1 MRAEGG
7 QYLVGEIV
15 QACKGVLLRVGS
27 ETAFDGISTD
37 SRNIK
42 NNDLFIPIKG
52 TNFDGHDFIVPALEA
67 GALGS
72 LINRDTNREIFTVL
86 SNQILIQVQDT
97 LQALSDLASTRRR
110 KYPITLVAVTGSSG
124 KTTVKEMIAA
134 ILGRSQRLLVSEGN
148 FNNMI
153 GLPMTVL
160 NLGPQH
166 SAAVVEAGINRT
178 GEMERLAHAA
188 RPNISVITTVG
199 PVHLEGLGSVENV
212 AAEKFKLAQALP
224 SNGTA
229 VIPYG
234 NQYLEPLAKDC
245 LCRIVTF
252 GVEHGDF
259 RASQISGRGEN
270 RFRMISPVGEQ
281 EIRLPLPGR
290 HNISNA
296 LAAAAASTAAGATL
310 NDVAR
315 ALSAFTA
322 LNWRMETLNLGKD
335 RTLIRD
341 CYNANPQSMKAALE
355 VLEGQENGPTLAIIG
370 NMAELG
376 NDAEALH
383 EDLGKQAATMRIS
396 RFVFVGALGRFF
408 ERGFL
413 SVSGEAQK
421 VAVVPDKEAAWN
433 AIQPELKTFRAI
445 LIKGSRTMK
454 METLANRILEE
465 N

>member
-15 QACKGVLLRVGS
+15 RACSGVLLHGS
-27 ETAFDGISTD
+27 PETAFEGISTD
-37 SRNIK
+37 SRNIRK
-42 NNDLFIPIKG
+42 NDLFIPIKG

-86 SNQILIQVQDT
+86 SKQVLIQVQDT
-97 LQALSDLASTRRR
+97 LQSLSDLASTHRRL
-110 KYPITLVAVTGSSG
+110 YPVTLVAVTGSSG

-134 ILGRSQRLLVSEGN
+134 ILGRSHHLLVSQGN

-160 NLGPQH
+160 NLGPKH
-166 SAAVVEAGINRT
+166 TAAVVEAGINRT
-178 GEMERLAHAA
+178 GEMESLAHAA

-212 AAEKFKLAQALP
+212 AAEKFKLAQAL
-224 SNGTA
+224 SSDGTA
-229 VIPYG
+229 VLPHG
-234 NQYLEPLAKDC
+234 NPYLEPLVKDC
-245 LCRIVTF
+245 SCRIVTF

-259 RASQISGRGEN
+259 RASHIDGRGEN
-270 RFRMISPVGEQ
+270 RFRIISPVGEQ

-296 LAAAAASTAAGATL
+296 LAAAAAATAAGATL
-310 NDVAR
+310 SDVAW
-315 ALSAFTA
+315 ALSAFTP
-322 LNWRMETLNLGKD
+322 LNWRMEMLNLGKD

-355 VLEGQENGPTLAIIG
+355 VLAGQQNGPTLAVIG

-376 NDAEALH
+376 AEAEALH
-383 EDLGKQAATMRIS
+383 EDLGRQVAKMGIS
-396 RFVFVGALGRFF
+396 RFVFVGAFGGFF
-408 ERGFL
+408 ERGFA
-413 SVSGEAQK
+413 SAGGEAQK
-421 VAVVPDKEAAWN
+421 MTVVPDKEAAWN
-433 AIQPELKTFRAI
+433 AIRPELKAFSTI
-445 LIKGSRTMK
+445 LIKGSRMMK
-454 METLANRILEE
+454 METLADRILEE
-465 N
+465 D

>member
-7 QYLVGEIV
+7 QYLAEEIV
-15 QACKGVLLRVGS
+15 RACRGTLLRGNS
-27 ETAFDGISTD
+27 KTAFEGISTD
-37 SRNIK
+37 SRNIRK
-42 NNDLFIPIKG
+42 NDLFVPIKG

-67 GALGS
+67 GAQGS

-110 KYPITLVAVTGSSG
+110 TYPITLVAVTGSSG

-134 ILGRSQRLLVSEGN
+134 ILGRSHHLLVSEGN

-160 NLGPQH
+160 NLGPKH
-166 SAAVVEAGINRT
+166 SAAVVEAGINKI
-178 GEMERLAHAA
+178 GEMESLARAA

-212 AAEKFKLAQALP
+212 AAEKFKLIRALP
-224 SNGTA
+224 SDGTA
-229 VIPYG
+229 VVPWGNPYL
-234 NQYLEPLAKDC
+234 QPLINDC
-245 LCRIVTF
+245 PCRVVTF
-252 GVEHGDF
+252 GIEHGDF
-259 RASQISGRGEN
+259 RAAQINGRGEN
-270 RFRMISPVGEQ
+270 RFRMICPAGEQ
-281 EIRLPLPGR
+281 EMTLPMPGR

-296 LAAAAASTAAGATL
+296 LAAAAAAAAAGATL
-310 NDVAR
+310 SDVAE

-322 LNWRMETLNLGKD
+322 PGWRMEMINLD
-335 RTLIRD
+335 ANRTLIRD

-355 VLEGQENGPTLAIIG
+355 VLSGQRNGPTLAVIA

-376 NDAEALH
+376 SDAEGLH
-383 EDLGKQAATMRIS
+383 EDLGRQAAKMRINK
-396 RFVFVGALGRFF
+396 VIFVGDFGRFF
-408 ERGFL
+408 GRGFI
-413 SVSGEAQK
+413 SAGGDAQK
-421 VAVVPDKEAAWN
+421 MIVVPDKGAAWD
-433 AIQPELKTFRAI
+433 AIRPELKAFGTI
-445 LIKGSRTMK
+445 LVKGSRTME
-454 METLANRILEE
+454 METLADQILEE

>member
-7 QYLVGEIV
+7 QYVVGEIV
-15 QACKGVLLRVGS
+15 RACSGVLLRGGS
-27 ETAFDGISTD
+27 EIVFDGITTD
-37 SRNIK
+37 SRDIRK
-42 NNDLFIPIKG
+42 NDLFIPIKG

-72 LINRDTNREIFTVL
+72 LINRDANREIFTVL
-86 SNQILIQVQDT
+86 SNQVLIQVQDT
-97 LQALSDLASTRRR
+97 LQALSDLASTHRR
-110 KYPITLVAVTGSSG
+110 KYPVTLVAVTGSSG

-134 ILGRSQRLLVSEGN
+134 ILGRSRHLLVSQGN

-160 NLGPQH
+160 NLGPEH
-166 SAAVVEAGINRT
+166 TAAVVEAGINMT

-212 AAEKFKLAQALP
+212 AAEKFKLAQAL
-224 SNGTA
+224 SSDGTA
-229 VIPYG
+229 VVPYG
-234 NQYLEPLAKDC
+234 NPYLEPLLRDC
-245 LCRIVTF
+245 SCRVVTF
-252 GVEHGDF
+252 GLDHGDF
-259 RASQISGRGEN
+259 RASQMGGRGEN
-270 RFRMISPVGEQ
+270 SFRIISPVGEQ
-281 EIRLPLPGR
+281 ELRLPLPGR

-296 LAAAAASTAAGATL
+296 LAAAAAATAAGATL

-315 ALSAFTA
+315 ALSAFTP
-322 LNWRMETLNLGKD
+322 LHWRMETLNLGKD

-355 VLEGQENGPTLAIIG
+355 VLAGQENGPTLAVIG

-383 EDLGKQAATMRIS
+383 EDLGREVAKMRIS
-396 RFVFVGALGRFF
+396 RFVFVGAFGRFF
-408 ERGFL
+408 ERGF
-413 SVSGEAQK
+413 VSAGGEEQK
-421 VAVVPDKEAAWN
+421 MTVVPDKEAAWD
-433 AIQPELKTFRAI
+433 AIRTELKKFSAI
-445 LIKGSRTMK
+445 LIKGSRMMK
-454 METLANRILEE
+454 METLADRILEE

>member
-7 QYLVGEIV
+7 RYLAGEV
-15 QACKGVLLRVGS
+15 VRACGGVLVRGSS
-27 ETAFDGISTD
+27 ETAFEGISTD
-37 SRNIK
+37 SRNIRK
-42 NNDLFIPIKG
+42 NDLFIPIKG

-72 LINRDTNREIFTVL
+72 LINRDTNREIYTVL

-134 ILGRSQRLLVSEGN
+134 ILGRSHHLLVSQGN

-153 GLPMTVL
+153 GLPMTIL
-160 NLGPQH
+160 NLGPEH
-166 SAAVVEAGINRT
+166 TAAVVEAGINRT
-178 GEMERLAHAA
+178 GEMENLAHAA

-199 PVHLEGLGSVENV
+199 PVHLEGLESVENV
-212 AAEKFKLAQALP
+212 AAEKFKLVRALTP
-224 SNGTA
+224 DGTA
-229 VIPYG
+229 VVPHG
-234 NQYLEPLAKDC
+234 DSYLEPLTKD
-245 LCRIVTF
+245 LSCRVVTF
-252 GVEHGDF
+252 GVERGDF
-259 RASQISGRGEN
+259 RASQINDRGEN
-270 RFRMISPVGEQ
+270 RFRIISPVGEQ

-296 LAAAAASTAAGATL
+296 LAAASAATAAGATL

-315 ALSAFTA
+315 ALSEFTA
-322 LNWRMETLNLGKD
+322 LNWRMEMLNLGKD

-355 VLEGQENGPTLAIIG
+355 VLSGHRNGPTLAVIA

-376 NDAEALH
+376 SDAEALH
-383 EDLGKQAATMRIS
+383 EDLGKQAADMKIS
-396 RFVFVGALGRFF
+396 RVVFVGDFGRFF
-408 ERGFL
+408 RTGF
-413 SVSGEAQK
+413 VSAGGDARK
-421 VAVVPDKEAAWN
+421 VTVVPDKKIAWDE
-433 AIQPELKTFRAI
+433 IRSELKLFGTI
-445 LIKGSRTMK
+445 LVKGSRMME
-454 METLANRILEE
+454 METLADRILEE